1 MFDNSDPRATLTMA
15 NNKAELTELLEQNMG
30 SSMS

>member
-1 MFDNSDPRATLTMA
+1 MFDKSDPRATLTMA
-15 NNKAELTELLEQNMG
+15 NKKADSMSLLEQNMG